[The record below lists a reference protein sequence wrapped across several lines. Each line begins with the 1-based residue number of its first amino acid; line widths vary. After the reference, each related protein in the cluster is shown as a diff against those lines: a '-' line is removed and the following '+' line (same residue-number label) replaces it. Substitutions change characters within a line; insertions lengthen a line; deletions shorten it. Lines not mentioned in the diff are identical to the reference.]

1 MANNLIDIKKDDIDM
16 FKDIVFNKN
25 EIMGTDETFFYNEKM
40 GNGSESSLNLE
51 EDEKSVSSD
60 KLDLCD
66 KSMEEEMNKVT
77 LNDINNYEKKR
88 DLNKIPLPIFDCIY
102 CANEKVA
109 FNHLIKE
116 EFFFK
121 YLYNAEKEDIYLIEY
136 LIENNLTYIENDT
149 NIKIK
154 ETFNKSI
161 NMNKLKN
168 LMKIILNNT
177 ENISK
182 YYNINESKRF
192 LKQKRKRDKY
202 DYDYNDKTQQFEFNF
217 EEKKY
222 GTEIGLFED
231 DSFDK
236 NDSSEKINKI
246 TQNIIQNSN
255 EDIQKLD
262 KRTEENLCNKLND
275 IVFINDD
282 NKLFDDD
289 SIDLTRKINWKDIKF
304 EEKPYNIWEINS
316 IDDEKIELEE
326 DS

>member
-40 GNGSESSLNLE
+40 GDGSESSLNLE

-77 LNDINNYEKKR
+77 LNDINNYEKR

-154 ETFNKSI
+154 ETLNKSI

>member
-40 GNGSESSLNLE
+40 GDGSESSLNLE

-77 LNDINNYEKKR
+77 LNDINNYEKR

-168 LMKIILNNT
+168 LVKIILNNT

>member
-154 ETFNKSI
+154 ETLNKSI

>member
-168 LMKIILNNT
+168 LVKIILNNT

>member
-77 LNDINNYEKKR
+77 LNDINNYEKR

-154 ETFNKSI
+154 ETLNKSI

-168 LMKIILNNT
+168 LVKIILNNT

>member
-77 LNDINNYEKKR
+77 LNDINNYEKR

-154 ETFNKSI
+154 ETLNKSI

>member
-40 GNGSESSLNLE
+40 GDGSESSLNLE

-168 LMKIILNNT
+168 LVKIILNNT

>member
-168 LMKIILNNT
+168 LVKIILNNT

-316 IDDEKIELEE
+316 VDDEMIELEE

>member
-16 FKDIVFNKN
+16 LKDIVFDKK
-25 EIMGTDETFFYNEKM
+25 EIIGTDETFFYNEKM
-40 GNGSESSLNLE
+40 GGGSETSLNFE
-51 EDEKSVSSD
+51 EDENSVSSD

-77 LNDINNYEKKR
+77 NKVTLNDICNCEKKR

-116 EFFFK
+116 EFFLK
-121 YLYNAEKEDIYLIEY
+121 YLYNAEKKDIYLIEY
-136 LIENNLTYIENDT
+136 LIENNLVYIENDT

-154 ETFNKSI
+154 ETLNKSI
-161 NMNKLKN
+161 YKNKLKN
-168 LMKIILNNT
+168 LMEIILDNT
-177 ENISK
+177 ENFSK
-182 YYNINESKRF
+182 YYSINESKMF

-202 DYDYNDKTQQFEFNF
+202 DYDYDNDDKTKFKFNF

-222 GTEIGLFED
+222 GTEKDLFED
-231 DSFDK
+231 DSYDK
-236 NDSSEKINKI
+236 NDSYEKINKI
-246 TQNIIQNSN
+246 TENIIQN
-255 EDIQKLD
+255 EDKNIQKLD
-262 KRTEENLCNKLND
+262 EKAEENLCNS
-275 IVFINDD
+275 F
-282 NKLFDDD
+282 NKLFDED
-289 SIDLTRKINWKDIKF
+289 SIDLKRKIQWEDIKF

-316 IDDEKIELEE
+316 VDDEMIELEE